1 MQTICWRL
9 AALISAQCTAW
20 SSVCVSHRS
29 TLPTDACYC
38 CCCCQSTLFNCRRRR
53 RRAMCL
59 GLDRCT
65 GAPLLLG
72 WTLPIVGT
80 ARSLAA
86 IDRLGG
92 PVGVER
98 ECESTPVGRPPP
110 PLSRRVPACRPAEC
124 PLVDRCLASR
134 RAGVRD
140 NTPPVGWMPSR
151 VAPASVRRLDFT
163 FQRRNDDA

>member
-29 TLPTDACYC
+29 TLPTDACYCCC

-98 ECESTPVGRPPP
+98 ECESTPVGRSAAAAKSPRAR
-110 PLSRRVPACRPAEC
+110 LSAGRMPTGRSVSGVTARRRP
-124 PLVDRCLASR
+124 
-134 RAGVRD
+134 
-140 NTPPVGWMPSR
+140 
-151 VAPASVRRLDFT
+151 
-163 FQRRNDDA
+163 

>member
-29 TLPTDACYC
+29 TLPTHACYCCCC

-65 GAPLLLG
+65 GAC
-72 WTLPIVGT
+72 T
-80 ARSLAA
+80 AAA
-86 IDRLGG
+86 
-92 PVGVER
+92 
-98 ECESTPVGRPPP
+98 
-110 PLSRRVPACRPAEC
+110 
-124 PLVDRCLASR
+124 
-134 RAGVRD
+134 
-140 NTPPVGWMPSR
+140 
-151 VAPASVRRLDFT
+151 RLDFT
-163 FQRRNDDA
+163 HRRHRSLARRYRSTRRSGWSRTGVRVYACRSAAAAKSPRARLSAGRMPTGRSVSGVTARRRP